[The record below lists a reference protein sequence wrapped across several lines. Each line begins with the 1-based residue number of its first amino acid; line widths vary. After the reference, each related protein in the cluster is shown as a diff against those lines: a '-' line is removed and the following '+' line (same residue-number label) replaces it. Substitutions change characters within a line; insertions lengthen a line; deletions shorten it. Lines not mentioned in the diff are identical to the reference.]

1 MSGRGRADRPRMA
14 SAAPTTHPF
23 APHAVRLA
31 ALWVL
36 AGAASKAASGMP
48 TDLPHLFAN
57 LDIDPTSVIV
67 AGALVEGAV
76 AAFALA
82 APRAAR
88 IPLAALLALFVALL
102 VHHVTNTDASCGC
115 FGGAKIPAPAML
127 GADIAFLGL
136 VGWTFRQPP
145 TPAGTTRVL
154 AGVLAAL
161 VVGGGLAAYANGRL
175 SHAVAGEQPTAPVA
189 TPPSQAAVPP
199 APPAWTMPTEIP
211 EQVLLR
217 PLTWIGKPL
226 TQTPLGTWVDT
237 TPFPAKARLI
247 FFYKSCNHCAAL
259 LKELAEKQA
268 AEPASAPTY
277 VLVQLPTP
285 AAYKGKLFVDT
296 VPKHALWVELPSVI
310 KAYVMTPPWIVD
322 IDGGKVVHAER
333 VPWPGEKAAGK

>member
-1 MSGRGRADRPRMA
+1 MS
-14 SAAPTTHPF
+14 SAAPTNQPF

-36 AGAASKAASGMP
+36 AGCASKAVSGMP
-48 TDLPHLFAN
+48 TDLPYFFAN
-57 LDIDPTSVIV
+57 LEIDPTSVIV
-67 AGALVEGAV
+67 AGTLVEGAV

-88 IPLAALLALFVALL
+88 VPLAALLALFVALL
-102 VHHVTNTDASCGC
+102 VHHVTHTDASCGC

-127 GADIAFLGL
+127 GADLAFLGL
-136 VGWTFRQPP
+136 VGWTFRKPP
-145 TPAGTTRVL
+145 ASTGATRML
-154 AGVLAAL
+154 AGALAGLA
-161 VVGGGLAAYANGRL
+161 VGGGLAAYANARL
-175 SHAVAGEQPTAPVA
+175 SHAVAGEPSSAPLATAPSQPT
-189 TPPSQAAVPP
+189 TPSAA
-199 APPAWTMPTEIP
+199 APAWSMPTEIP

-217 PLTWIGKPL
+217 PLTWMGKPL
-226 TQTPLGTWVDT
+226 AQTPLGTWVDT
-237 TPFPAKARLI
+237 APFPAKARMI

-259 LKELAEKQA
+259 LKELAEKQTA
-268 AEPASAPTY
+268 DPASAPTY

-285 AAYKGKLFVDT
+285 AAYKGKLFVET